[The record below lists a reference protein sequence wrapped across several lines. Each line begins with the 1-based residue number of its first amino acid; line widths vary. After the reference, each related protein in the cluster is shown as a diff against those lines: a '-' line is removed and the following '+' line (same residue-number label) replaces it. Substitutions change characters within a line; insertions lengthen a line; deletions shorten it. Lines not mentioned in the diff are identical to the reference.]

1 MCSASYRHAK
11 YVLSIECGMTWV
23 TQDTIDTIPGALD
36 VGMVHERWLLEP
48 AEVHVFVS
56 S

>member
-1 MCSASYRHAK
+1 MFTASYCYAK
-11 YVLSIECGMTWV
+11 YVLTSERGVTWV

-56 S
+56 T